1 MTRAYEEVIDFIA
14 GGCRPDQVADF
25 RPSKAALGRV
35 RYLMGRL
42 KDETI
47 TADETEELDS
57 YVKLDSIMSLAKA
70 RARERMSATIP

>member
-14 GGCRPDQVADF
+14 AGCRADQVAEF
-25 RPSKAALGRV
+25 RPSEASLKRV
-35 RYLMGRL
+35 RYLMRRL

-47 TADETEELDS
+47 TTEETEELDS

-70 RARERMSATIP
+70 RARERLSVTIP